1 RSMPRSYRS
10 RRLAIKV
17 IPPPDIG
24 RRRVQTGGGAATP
37 KPSGGL
43 MSEHSS
49 PIPPDPGSAA
59 GEAFP
64 PEPGADP
71 GEAFPPE
78 PGSETGE
85 AFPPEPDTATAEA
98 SEAVPPAPTEET
110 RSPCPQTR

>member
-1 RSMPRSYRS
+1 MPRSYRS
-10 RRLAIKV
+10 RRLAIKA

-24 RRRVQTGGGAATP
+24 RGWVQTGEEATP

-43 MSEHSS
+43 MSEHPS
-49 PIPPDPGSAA
+49 PIPPEPGSAA

-98 SEAVPPAPTEET
+98 SEAFPPEPTEET
-110 RSPCPQTR
+110 GSPLPPE